1 MNEAPVAEATTEWV
15 PQMTLPSVRM
25 LVEEQYAMEEL
36 MAVESRLSASALG
49 APLGDIHN
57 KPISRNVT
65 HNSMIGGTNRQVQI
79 AHIKLEGLMV
89 ARDRWW
95 SRGVSAVVDALQAAY
110 DDPNIKGIL
119 FEVNTG
125 GGEVTAGQMV
135 AASVQSRNKPLL
147 TFAHMAASGG
157 IMATMHSDEVMASS
171 QMAQFGSVGVMYT
184 IPTWMYRYY
193 SGYYKDLYST
203 LSHNKN
209 RGGREFE
216 RDGSVQAW
224 IDELDELAQAFQEE
238 VKNARP
244 LRGDVSH
251 TLSGEMFRANE
262 AKDRGL
268 IDSIGTYQ
276 QAFNRL
282 ATLARTDRI

>member
-1 MNEAPVAEATTEWV
+1 
-15 PQMTLPSVRM
+15 
-25 LVEEQYAMEEL
+25 
-36 MAVESRLSASALG
+36 
-49 APLGDIHN
+49 
-57 KPISRNVT
+57 
-65 HNSMIGGTNRQVQI
+65 
-79 AHIKLEGLMV
+79 
-89 ARDRWW
+89 
-95 SRGVSAVVDALQAAY
+95 LQAAY